1 MDRIASVVVP
11 ALPLQLLLREQ
22 PQWRDAPVVVVQDDR
37 PQAPILWANVLARRA
52 RILPGMTYA
61 AARNLVADLR
71 AGTVGRDVIEDATGR
86 LFVALCGFSPR
97 VEPVK
102 GDPGGF
108 WLDPSGLTSLFG
120 DLGAWATAVVD
131 ALRGRDLVATCV
143 VGFHRFRTLAL
154 ARTRSG
160 VHLLADARHER
171 ALSDAVALQ
180 QLSLTPRLRDELW
193 VLGVRTLG
201 DLLRLPAAE
210 LRARFGEEAANLHA
224 AASDT
229 QVLLDARP
237 LVDPIVEALELDPP
251 DDDHTRLLF
260 GLRGIL
266 HRALGRLVARGQAL
280 SALRLVLEL
289 DHAASVEVHVA
300 PATPSLDSTL
310 LVDLVR
316 LRLEA
321 LRLPAAIATC
331 RLECEGVRTT
341 AAQLALFQS
350 KQRRDLDA
358 GNRALARLR
367 AAFGDAAVTRPVLR
381 AAHLPEAR
389 AGWAPTSVL
398 RFPAAVTPA
407 DPSAP
412 PPLQRRVFA
421 KPVPLP
427 PKPRHEPEAWLG
439 RRGAITKLWGPYRI
453 SGGWWVRTV
462 ERDYY
467 YAQTQHG
474 ELLWIYFDR
483 PRGRWFLH
491 GIVD

>member
-22 PQWRDAPVVVVQDDR
+22 PQWREAPVVVVADDR
-37 PQAPILWANVLARRA
+37 PQAPILWANVLARRS

-61 AARNLVADLR
+61 SARNLVGDLR

-131 ALRGRDLVATCV
+131 ALRGRDLIATCV
-143 VGFHRFRTLAL
+143 VGFHRFRTLSL
-154 ARTRSG
+154 ARTRAG
-160 VHLLADARHER
+160 VHVLADPRHER
-171 ALSDAVALQ
+171 RCAEAVGLH
-180 QLSLTPRLRDELW
+180 LLGMSPKLRDELW

-201 DLLRLPAAE
+201 ELLRLPAAE
-210 LRARFGEEAANLHA
+210 LRARFGEEAAALHA
-224 AASDT
+224 AASDA
-229 QVLLDARP
+229 QILLDARP
-237 LVDPIVEALELDPP
+237 LVDPIVDELQLDPP

-260 GLRGIL
+260 GLRGSL

-280 SALRLVLEL
+280 SALELVLEL
-289 DHAASVEVHVA
+289 DHAPAVAVRIA
-300 PATPSLDSTL
+300 PATPSLDGAL
-310 LVDLVR
+310 LIDLVR

-331 RLECEGVRTT
+331 RLQCEGVRTT
-341 AAQLALFQS
+341 AAQLALFHS

-367 AAFGDAAVTRPVLR
+367 AAFGDESVTHPVLR

-389 AGWAPTSVL
+389 AGWAPTAVL
-398 RFPAAVTPA
+398 RFPAAVTTI

-421 KPVPLP
+421 KPIPLP
-427 PKPRHEPEAWLG
+427 PRPRHEPEAWLG
-439 RRGAITKLWGPYRI
+439 RRGAITKLWGPYRL

-467 YAQTQHG
+467 WAQTQHG

-491 GIVD
+491 GVVD

>member
-1 MDRIASVVVP
+1 MERIASVVVP

-22 PQWRDAPVVVVQDDR
+22 PQWRCAPTVVVQDDR
-37 PQAPILWANVLARRA
+37 PQGVIVWANVLARRA
-52 RILPGMTYA
+52 RILPGMSYA
-61 AARNLVADLR
+61 AARNLAPDLR

-86 LFVALCGFSPR
+86 LFVALCGYSPR
-97 VEPVK
+97 VEPVV

-120 DLGAWATAVVD
+120 DLGAWGGAVVE

-143 VGFHRFRTLAL
+143 VGFHRFRTLSL
-154 ARTRSG
+154 ARTRTG
-160 VHLLADARHER
+160 VHVLADPRHER
-171 ALSDAVALQ
+171 ALADAVALP
-180 QLSLTPRLRDELW
+180 QLGMSPKLQGELW

-210 LRARFGEEAANLHA
+210 LRARFGEEAAALHA
-224 AASDT
+224 AASDA
-229 QVLLDARP
+229 QILLAARP
-237 LVDPIVEALELDPP
+237 LVDPVVDELQLDPP

-260 GLRGIL
+260 GLRGAL

-280 SALRLVLEL
+280 TALRLVLEL
-289 DHAASVEVHVA
+289 DHAACVEVHIA
-300 PATPSLDSTL
+300 PATPSLDGPL

-316 LRLEA
+316 LRLES
-321 LRLPAAIATC
+321 LRLPAAIAIC

-341 AAQLALFQS
+341 AAQLALFHS

-381 AAHLPEAR
+381 AGHLPEAR
-389 AGWAPTSVL
+389 AGWAPTATL
-398 RFPAAVTPA
+398 RFPAAVTAALPTT
-407 DPSAP
+407 P
-412 PPLQRRVFA
+412 PPLQRRILER
-421 KPVPLP
+421 PIPLP
-427 PKPRHEPEAWLG
+427 PRPRHEPEAWLG
-439 RRGAITKLWGPYRI
+439 RRGAITRLWGPYRL

-483 PRGRWFLH
+483 PRARWFLH
-491 GIVD
+491 GVVD